1 MTTPQRGFDFA
12 EFTSRCTKA
21 QLAMTADD
29 IDALLLTSE
38 ADIRYFTGFMT
49 QFWQSPTRPWFV
61 LIPASGKPVAI
72 IPSIG
77 VPLMRDCYIG
87 NLQSWPSPAA
97 DDDGINL
104 LISVIRDHL
113 GTSGQLG
120 MMMGRE
126 TAIRMP
132 FSDLQTLQGGLD
144 GIAFCDMTDSIQ
156 HIRMVKSPAEQA
168 KLTHVCQIVSGVFA
182 DVPKWAQVGMPL
194 DDLFRQFKIKA
205 LKAGVDDVSYLVG
218 SAGPDGYQD
227 IITPPNSRPLAAGDV
242 FMLDTGCVW
251 DGYFSD
257 FDRNFAM
264 HHASDEAHEAHH
276 RLYDATQAAIDILRP
291 EVTAADLF
299 FAMDAILRPDQQGD
313 SQYDPN
319 QKISAVKT
327 GDDGVG
333 RYGHGLGTQLT
344 EPPSH
349 TNWDQTVI
357 TAGMTLTLEPSLVYG
372 NGLTMVAEENLLVL
386 EDRVVLLSTRAPRD
400 LPVIP
405 AE

>member
-1 MTTPQRGFDFA
+1 
-12 EFTSRCTKA
+12 
-21 QLAMTADD
+21 
-29 IDALLLTSE
+29 
-38 ADIRYFTGFMT
+38 
-49 QFWQSPTRPWFV
+49 

-87 NLQSWPSPAA
+87 DLQSWPSPAA
-97 DDDGINL
+97 DDDGTTL

-113 GTSGQLG
+113 GASGRLG

-132 FSDLQTLQGGLD
+132 FNDLCALQGGLD
-144 GIAFCDMTDSIQ
+144 GIDFCDMTDAIQ

-168 KLTHVCQIVSGVFA
+168 KLTYVCQTVSSVFA
-182 DVPKWAQVGMPL
+182 DVPQWVKADMPL
-194 DDLFRQFKIKA
+194 DNLFRQFKIRA
-205 LKAGVDDVSYLVG
+205 LTAGVDDVSYLVG

-227 IITPPNSRPLAAGDV
+227 IIAPPNSRPLAAGDV

-264 HHASDEAHEAHH
+264 HHASDEAHKTHH
-276 RLYDATQAAIDILRP
+276 QLYDATQAAIDILRP
-291 EVTAADLF
+291 GVTAADLF
-299 FAMDAILRPDQQGD
+299 FAMDAILRPDQQGS
-313 SQYDPN
+313 SQHDPS
-319 QKISAVKT
+319 QQISSVKT

-357 TAGMTLTLEPSLVYG
+357 TAGMTLTLEPSLCYG
-372 NGLTMVAEENLLVL
+372 KGLTMVAEENLLVL
-386 EDRVVLLSTRAPRD
+386 DDKLVLLSTRAPRD

-405 AE
+405 AG